1 MRTLLATLGVLAL
14 GAPVWAAGIDG
25 KWEATQETPRGE
37 MTLVFD
43 LKADGGALTGVVSN
57 DFMGESEIS
66 DGKIDG
72 DAVSFKQI
80 MERGD
85 RKITF
90 VYEGKL
96 SGDELT
102 LTRTVEGRGPGGKGD
117 RPGPG
122 AGPGG
127 PGGKGGGPGGGRGGM
142 GGPQTLT
149 AKRIQ

>member
-1 MRTLLATLGVLAL
+1 MRTLFATLGVLAL
-14 GAPVWAAGIDG
+14 GVPAWAAGIDG

-43 LKADGGALTGVVSN
+43 LKADGDALTGVVSN

-72 DAVSFKQI
+72 DSVTFKQI

-85 RKITF
+85 RKMTI

-102 LTRTVEGRGPGGKGD
+102 LTRTMEGMGPGGKRG
-117 RPGPG
+117 PGPG

-127 PGGKGGGPGGGRGGM
+127 GQGGPGGRR
-142 GGPQTLT
+142 GPQTLV
-149 AKRIQ
+149 AKRVQ